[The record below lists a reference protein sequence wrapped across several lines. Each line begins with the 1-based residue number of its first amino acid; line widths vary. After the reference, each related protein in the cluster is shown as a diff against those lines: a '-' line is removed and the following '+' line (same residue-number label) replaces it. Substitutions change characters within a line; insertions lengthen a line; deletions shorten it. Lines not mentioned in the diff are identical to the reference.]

1 MGRHHDM
8 FLKPYFA
15 FAKKSFLGR
24 SAYRFDHF
32 MSILNT
38 CLQIFI
44 FWGIYQALYGG
55 RSEVDGITMT
65 MVSTSFILSMGLKAV
80 FYVDDYF
87 LPSKVWDGSIANEFL
102 RPVSFRGRMLAEN
115 IGNAI
120 FNVIFHFLPA
130 LLISVLL
137 IEICPPESAGMTVC
151 FLFSTILGY
160 GVLWTIS
167 FAVQA
172 AAFWAINIWSLA
184 TLKDV
189 LINIFSGTMI
199 PLWFMPEW
207 IYEALK
213 ITPFPYIYFTP
224 VQIYLGQLSYTEIAQ
239 QCMLQLIW
247 ILLIYLLGTLLFKK
261 GQKKLVVQGG

>member
-1 MGRHHDM
+1 M
-8 FLKPYFA
+8 FIAPYIA
-15 FAKKSFLGR
+15 FAKKSFLKR
-24 SAYRFDHF
+24 SAYRFNHL

-44 FWGIYQALYGG
+44 FWGIYKALYGG
-55 RSEVDGITMT
+55 RDEVDGITMV

-115 IGNAI
+115 SGNAI
-120 FNVIFHFLPA
+120 FNIIFLFLPA
-130 LLISVLL
+130 LIISIVLIG
-137 IEICPPESAGMTVC
+137 IQPPKNVAMF
-151 FLFSTILGY
+151 FLFFLSAMLGY

-167 FAVQA
+167 FVVQA
-172 AAFWAINIWSLA
+172 ASFWAINVWSLA

-189 LINIFSGTMI
+189 LVNVFSGTMI

-213 ITPFPYIYFTP
+213 ATPFPYIYFTP
-224 VQIYLGQLSYTEIAQ
+224 VQIYLGQLSFSEILK
-239 QCMLQLIW
+239 QCIVQLVW
-247 ILLIYLLGTLLFKK
+247 ILLIYLLGSFLWKR

>member
-1 MGRHHDM
+1 M
-8 FLKPYFA
+8 FIAPYFA

-24 SAYRFDHF
+24 SAYRFEHF

-44 FWGIYQALYGG
+44 FAGIYIALYNG
-55 RSEVDGITMT
+55 RNEVDGITIS
-65 MVSTSFILSMGLKAV
+65 MVSTNFVLSMGLKAV
-80 FYVDDYF
+80 FCVDDYF

-115 IGNAI
+115 MGNAA

-130 LLISVLL
+130 LIISAVV
-137 IEICPPESAGMTVC
+137 IGIYPPENMVMLLLFLLSA
-151 FLFSTILGY
+151 ILGY
-160 GVLWTIS
+160 GVLWGIS

-172 AAFWAINIWSLA
+172 AAFWAINIWSLS

-189 LINIFSGTMI
+189 FVNVLSGTMI

-207 IYEALK
+207 LYEALK
-213 ITPFPYIYFTP
+213 LTPFPYIYFTP
-224 VQIYLGQLSYTEIAQ
+224 VQIYLGQLSYRQILQ
-239 QCMLQLIW
+239 QCGIQLVW
-247 ILLIYLLGTLLFKK
+247 ILLIYLLGTWLWKK